1 MNAPKGYPCDLTGC
15 SKEPIMD
22 VDQCVEKFCWSSYDP
37 IPPNPSNSIAA
48 IITCTLSALLIVI
61 ILFFVVAR
69 KKIAAVYRRLVNN
82 GDEDPPIG
90 QEALQAEINEDLDGS
105 SPIYNPTTSR
115 GLLPPIGYNAPIGY
129 YSALETD
136 DEVSEEQ
143 EEQETSNRPE
153 MNWDD
158 RVG

>member
-15 SKEPIMD
+15 SKEPIID

-48 IITCTLSALLIVI
+48 IITVLAVSIVI
-61 ILFFVVAR
+61 ILIMVIVYFR
-69 KKIAAVYRRLVNN
+69 KKIAAVCQNN
-82 GDEDPPIG
+82 DDEIG
-90 QEALQAEINEDLDGS
+90 QEALQDEINEDLDGR

-115 GLLPPIGYNAPIGY
+115 GFPNNY

-136 DEVSEEQ
+136 DEVSDEE
-143 EEQETSNRPE
+143 
-153 MNWDD
+153 
-158 RVG
+158 